1 MHEDVTDDEGTM
13 NSHIHG
19 DRLVGE
25 LKYFTRVLET
35 INLDLTAGL
44 VQCPE

>member
-35 INLDLTAGL
+35 IKDLIAGL